1 MLFYFPCA
9 VETHIA
15 VSDNVLVNG
24 HLDTRFTRYTTPCP
38 TPFCASSSDPCC
50 YQRLEINSRVEV
62 RKDTGRVELYRLC
75 IINISL
81 LDGLFC
87 VMSKQS
93 KIIDPGIH
101 NAKNPPLLYQGFCER
116 RASYDQR
123 TGGRI

>member
-1 MLFYFPCA
+1 MLLS
-9 VETHIA
+9 T
-15 VSDNVLVNG
+15 
-24 HLDTRFTRYTTPCP
+24 
-38 TPFCASSSDPCC
+38 
-50 YQRLEINSRVEV
+50 LEINSRVEV

-101 NAKNPPLLYQGFCER
+101 NARIHRFYTRGFANAALRMIREQEDGYR
-116 RASYDQR
+116 
-123 TGGRI
+123 